1 MISGNQTWQN
11 ALAQQVKQP
20 LYTFEIPD
28 FGIIVGS
35 FTTAPASVTQGG
47 YGILLYGVGG
57 YGT

>member
-11 ALAQQVKQP
+11 ALTQQQKQA

-28 FGIIVGS
+28 FGIIVAS
-35 FTTAPASVTQGG
+35 FTTSAQVVLGG
-47 YGILLYGVGG
+47 YGVMPYGVAG